1 MNKIISKGLLYCHGG
16 GGGGGGCLEMDMV
29 EEGIVYFHHTQGY
42 QRLYIDLYTSGAAIV
57 LLAQKKK
64 YISITIG
71 FYENP
76 LYNISIKTLI

>member
-16 GGGGGGCLEMDMV
+16 GGGGLEMDMV

-42 QRLYIDLYTSGAAIV
+42 QRLYI
-57 LLAQKKK
+57 
-64 YISITIG
+64 G

>member
-1 MNKIISKGLLYCHGG
+1 MTYSLICSDVEGG
-16 GGGGGGCLEMDMV
+16 LEMDMV

-42 QRLYIDLYTSGAAIV
+42 QRLYI
-57 LLAQKKK
+57 
-64 YISITIG
+64 G

>member
-16 GGGGGGCLEMDMV
+16 GGLEMDMV

-42 QRLYIDLYTSGAAIV
+42 QRLYI
-57 LLAQKKK
+57 
-64 YISITIG
+64 G